1 MRARCSI
8 APAWRGVLMRRLSSS
23 STFFTLAVTLVF
35 APVALAQTPGPSPAF
50 QATDTNGDGRIDRA
64 EYHNRLMDAFFL
76 LDQDKDGY
84 LTPQELPHVAAKDFR
99 AADSDLDLKL
109 SAIEYINE
117 RFKEFSAADKNR
129 DGILS
134 HVEVE
139 EYDGFGRR

>member
-1 MRARCSI
+1 
-8 APAWRGVLMRRLSSS
+8 MRRPSSS
-23 STFFTLAVTLVF
+23 STFVALAAALLL

-50 QATDTNGDGRIDRA
+50 QATDTNGDGRVDRA
-64 EYHNRLMDAFFL
+64 EYHNRLMDNFYL

-84 LTPQELPHVAAKDFR
+84 LSAQELPHVTAKDYR
-99 AADSDLDLKL
+99 AADSDADLKL

-139 EYDGFGRR
+139 VYDGFGRR